1 VANLIIF
8 ISKNGEE
15 IPRNPRNFLV
25 YFSFSEKKNSPSC
38 ENSPTKKKKKT
49 LFRTHWEREANIG
62 GNPAPPVTRE
72 SPKVTVVNAIQ
83 VKVGVKNLELAMA
96 MAAASS
102 DEEEEEEE
110 EDEALLACLVS
121 PCELHCS
128 SSHCGQRNFARA
140 FRFSKLQ
147 IGVLFEGSKKKSL
160 FFR

>member
-1 VANLIIF
+1 
-8 ISKNGEE
+8 
-15 IPRNPRNFLV
+15 
-25 YFSFSEKKNSPSC
+25 
-38 ENSPTKKKKKT
+38 
-49 LFRTHWEREANIG
+49 
-62 GNPAPPVTRE
+62 
-72 SPKVTVVNAIQ
+72 VVNAIQ

-102 DEEEEEEE
+102 DEEEEEE